1 MAASQDQS
9 KSLPHLW
16 VFGRLVNGMVYLI
29 LERKLILKVDPH
41 GNTRCIIPEVQIITM
56 CSSLVSPRYLCI
68 ELWKDMKRKSHLSY
82 PLVIARSGTAKDYW
96 PRFFRK
102 MGPKAPAEQSR
113 SVWEEEL

>member
-1 MAASQDQS
+1 MAALQDQS
-9 KSLPHLW
+9 KSPTLW
-16 VFGRLVNGMVYLI
+16 VFGHFVNGMVSLI

-96 PRFFRK
+96 SGFFNK
-102 MGPKAPAEQSR
+102 MGPEAPDEQSGV
-113 SVWEEEL
+113 VWEEEL